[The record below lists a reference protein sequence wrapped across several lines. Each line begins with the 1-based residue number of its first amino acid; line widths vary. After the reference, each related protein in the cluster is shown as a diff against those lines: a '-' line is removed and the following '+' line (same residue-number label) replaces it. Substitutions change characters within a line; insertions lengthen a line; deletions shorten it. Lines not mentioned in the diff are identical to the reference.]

1 MSHMFLSAKAFNQNI
16 GGWHVSKVTNMTY
29 MFHNAASVKALSAI
43 VMATLECFPPKS
55 GVTIMVYCVSLNL
68 VNEPKLIEPYIGN
81 WDVSKVTNMS
91 HMFLSAKAFNQNI
104 GGWHVSKVT
113 NMTYMF
119 HNATSFNQNIGSWD
133 VGKVTDVSYMFSSA
147 DAFNQNIGN
156 WNVSNVTTMDSMFWA
171 ATAFNQDIG
180 NWDISSLTNAIH
192 MFKDTSMTLNN
203 MDSTFRHLTN
213 IPVTNVLVKGCCTKK
228 HMTHISHLTN
238 IPTANVLIKGGCIK
252 KCFLCITRMR
262 HIPMG

>member
-1 MSHMFLSAKAFNQNI
+1 MSHVSDANRAFFDATTFNQNI
-16 GGWHVSKVTNMTY
+16 D
-29 MFHNAASVKALSAI
+29 
-43 VMATLECFPPKS
+43 
-55 GVTIMVYCVSLNL
+55 
-68 VNEPKLIEPYIGN
+68 N

-133 VGKVTDVSYMFSSA
+133 VGKVTDMSYMLPATNVLVKGLCAKKHMTHIGHLTNIPITNVLIKGSCIKKCSACA

-180 NWDISSLTNAIH
+180 NWDISSLTNATD
-192 MFKDTSMTLNN
+192 MFNSTSMTLNN
-203 MDSTFRHLTN
+203 MDGTLRGWAKLDTAANRAYTYDANGSMTKNGNKSITWTSFN
-213 IPVTNVLVKGCCTKK
+213 KPKQFTKK
-228 HMTHISHLTN
+228 NEISCFVFQSHVQSSSWLD
-238 IPTANVLIKGGCIK
+238 IYIVK
-252 KCFLCITRMR
+252 KIY
-262 HIPMG
+262 